1 MGTHPIFESDFDC
14 LTDMKPS
21 IEILTRLKNQL
32 SKEQIIS
39 QGAEAKIYKLSDN
52 GTEYVVKERFSKCYR
67 VKELDESLR
76 RKHTQA
82 EVKALQKCAKFNIP
96 SPKYFES
103 IPKEGLILVEYL
115 NGVQLKELIDD
126 KKVSREEIGKIM
138 GEIVGKV
145 HARGVCHGD
154 LTTSNFMKSESKY
167 YIIDFGLSQMTDT
180 DENRAVDLHVLEK
193 QSVQLIQIK
202 MKYLYHLSNLTNLP
216 CRKTS
221 QTRKRMKCKKS
232 WVSWKMFASVE
243 ESARWL
249 AKIFGQQ
256 FCVSHKFIL

>member
-21 IEILTRLKNQL
+21 IEILTRLKDQL

-115 NGVQLKELIDD
+115 NGVQLKELIDE
-126 KKVSREEIGKIM
+126 KKITKEEIGKIM
-138 GEIVGKV
+138 GEIVGQV
-145 HARGVCHGD
+145 HARGICHGD
-154 LTTSNFMKSESKY
+154 LTTSNFMKSDAKY

-193 QSVQLIQIK
+193 AISSAHPNQEEIFVSFIEAYK
-202 MKYLYHLSNLTNLP
+202 STMSENLP
-216 CRKTS
+216 EKKKNEVQKIMDKLENVR
-221 QTRKRMKCKKS
+221 QRGRKRSM
-232 WVSWKMFASVE
+232 V
-243 ESARWL
+243 
-249 AKIFGQQ
+249 G
-256 FCVSHKFIL
+256 